1 MFEHLDYTCKYVI
14 TFPSL
19 QIRNLA
25 RMTTRPTDVNEKVYL
40 SMSNFYFKLVKISL
54 VMQHLYISELNCTFF
69 HKLLLLS

>member
-14 TFPSL
+14 TFPSI

-40 SMSNFYFKLVKISL
+40 SMSNFYFAV
-54 VMQHLYISELNCTFF
+54 
-69 HKLLLLS
+69 